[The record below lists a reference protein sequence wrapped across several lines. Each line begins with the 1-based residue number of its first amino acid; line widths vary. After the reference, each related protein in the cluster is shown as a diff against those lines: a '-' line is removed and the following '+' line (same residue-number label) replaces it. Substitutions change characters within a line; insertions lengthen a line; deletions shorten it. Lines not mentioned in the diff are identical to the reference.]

1 MSTPLG
7 YVPPDPD
14 AVDVS
19 QLGVGQILR
28 GVTADL
34 GKLVSQ
40 EIELAKVELKAEA
53 TKAGRI
59 AGAFGGAG
67 AAGYFAVLF
76 LSLTLMFA
84 LASWFDSL
92 TWAALMVFAIWAAI
106 GAVLFRRA
114 RVLSK
119 TLNPVPELTVQTL
132 KEDQEWLK
140 TRNS

>member
-19 QLGVGQILR
+19 QLGVGDILR

-40 EIELAKVELKAEA
+40 EIELAKLEVKAEA
-53 TKAGRI
+53 TKAGKI

-76 LSLTLMFA
+76 VSLTLMFL
-84 LASWFDSL
+84 LATAFDSF
-92 TWAALMVFAIWAAI
+92 TWAAFVVFVTWAVI
-106 GAVLFRRA
+106 DAVLFARA
-114 RVLSK
+114 RALAR
-119 TLNPVPELTVQTL
+119 TLNPVPEVTVQTL
-132 KEDQEWLK
+132 KEDQEWVK

>member
-7 YVPPDPD
+7 YVPPDPA

-19 QLGVGQILR
+19 QLGVGDILR

-40 EIELAKVELKAEA
+40 EIELAKLEVKAEA
-53 TKAGRI
+53 TKAGKI
-59 AGAFGGAG
+59 AAAFGGAG

-76 LSLTLMFA
+76 VSLTLMFL
-84 LASWFDSL
+84 LATAFDSF
-92 TWAALMVFAIWAAI
+92 TWAAFVVFVIWAVI
-106 GAVLFRRA
+106 DAVLFSRA
-114 RVLSK
+114 RALAK
-119 TLNPVPELTVQTL
+119 TLNPVPEVTVQTL
-132 KEDQEWLK
+132 KEDQEWVK